1 MTSNIFLGHQIFSP
15 DLCVDPGEVKA
26 GAALAAVP
34 RHEAAGVEAGADD
47 LREARHLAQQQAQ
60 LRVRHVV
67 QDGPRVGAP
76 GQRDVVNVAVLV

>member
-1 MTSNIFLGHQIFSP
+1 MSQIFFWEFKYFP
-15 DLCVDPGEVKA
+15 DLCVDPCEVQA

-76 GQRDVVNVAVLV
+76 GQRNVYVVLLF

>member
-1 MTSNIFLGHQIFSP
+1 MNQIFFGILNIFP

-76 GQRDVVNVAVLV
+76 KQRNVVTVAVLV